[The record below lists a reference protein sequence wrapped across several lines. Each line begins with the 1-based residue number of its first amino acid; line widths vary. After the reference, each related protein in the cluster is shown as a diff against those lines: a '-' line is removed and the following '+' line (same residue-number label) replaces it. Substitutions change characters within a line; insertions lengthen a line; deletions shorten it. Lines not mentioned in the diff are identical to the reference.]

1 MRSKAKLQG
10 SVTLEKCVLLR
21 FQPVYEFFFFLNQ
34 KPDLNGGDR
43 NTEVTPGEKV
53 LQNTKEQR
61 DQQNRLREIDEK
73 LRKMKENV
81 VSLFL
86 FKVTI

>member
-1 MRSKAKLQG
+1 M
-10 SVTLEKCVLLR
+10 
-21 FQPVYEFFFFLNQ
+21 
-34 KPDLNGGDR
+34 
-43 NTEVTPGEKV
+43 KV

>member
-10 SVTLEKCVLLR
+10 SVTLEKCVMLR
-21 FQPVYEFFFFLNQ
+21 FQPVYEFFFFLNY
-34 KPDLNGGDR
+34 KTDLNGGDR
-43 NTEVTPGEKV
+43 NTEVTQGEKV